1 MKTDDPAMME
11 QETFCSYHPGRPT
24 GLRCNRCGR
33 PICSQCAVRIPVGY
47 RCKTCVRDQQKI
59 FDTATWYDFP
69 AAFFAAAVVC
79 GLGSILSSF
88 IGFFILFV
96 AGFAGMLAARAVIW
110 AVRHRR
116 NRYLWIV
123 AAAGGIA
130 GSLPIMIPTLAVVLF
145 SLGSFGVEGLVALG
159 MSLLW
164 PLGYL
169 IVAVAFLIANLKGI
183 RLG

>member
-1 MKTDDPAMME
+1 MDNSPMIE
-11 QETFCSYHPGRPT
+11 QETFCSNHPGRPT

-33 PICSQCAVRIPVGY
+33 PICAQCAVRIPVGY

-69 AAFFAAAVVC
+69 AAFIAAAVVC
-79 GLGSILSSF
+79 GLGSLLSSF
-88 IGFFILFV
+88 IGFFILF
-96 AGFAGMLAARAVIW
+96 AAAFAGMLAARAVIW
-110 AVRHRR
+110 AVRRRR
-116 NRYLWIV
+116 NRYLWIA

-130 GSLPIMIPTLAVVLF
+130 GSLPVMIPTLLAALF
-145 SLGSFGVEGLVALG
+145 SYGAYGVEGWLALG

-164 PLGYL
+164 PLGYT
-169 IVAVAFLIANLKGI
+169 IVAVSFLVANLKGI